1 MLCRTVLVSHESY
14 NPLPL
19 TRMCDALRAGPFRP
33 FTSRVKGQIRRARYY
48 QTIIDTHEAETW
60 TQQRDA
66 HAGPAVQTSA
76 LMTEALAGVLD
87 VKKKLRA
94 CVYYLAF
101 ICSRPSRLI
110 CVLRQGTAGAG
121 SRPRLVAA
129 SPSQ

>member
-1 MLCRTVLVSHESY
+1 M
-14 NPLPL
+14 
-19 TRMCDALRAGPFRP
+19 RAGPFRS

-66 HAGPAVQTSA
+66 RAGPVVQTSA

-94 CVYYLAF
+94 CVVCLMRILAKLLQ
-101 ICSRPSRLI
+101 SYAVHR
-110 CVLRQGTAGAG
+110 VEQGLAGAG
-121 SRPRLVAA
+121 SCSRLVAA
-129 SPSQ
+129 SQSY